1 MKDPQSVT
9 LQRLSRAWRDR
20 LGIDRVSPPL
30 GPEANV
36 PIPQPK
42 AADPQAPVAANPQPP
57 GKSANDREAAIPAE
71 AAPDAGLDAEI
82 QRQNGL
88 LAATGVALRLERRG
102 NRLGLRGPLPCR
114 RGSGAHPVQR
124 LSLGLSADARGLE
137 QARLQLRRLLQQL
150 QQQRFRWEDWSQI
163 QAKQTDLVS
172 ISAQPPTGPASHRQ
186 NLGNPRSKPRRR
198 QPSVPSQARRPG
210 QLRPAQAAGPPGP
223 QSGPPGLFPWA
234 QGELAPILATFE
246 HQFFADPRRRRT
258 PAGSRTTWTS
268 AYLPYLRRLQ
278 QAAGELGLP
287 LTHAPPLWLL
297 EQVLESYPS
306 ASRGRQQCG
315 TTLAALAGQ
324 QGITLPGDWSER
336 AGGYGLHVAQFRQ
349 LPNDQEILRWSER
362 IPNPGWRLAYG
373 LMATYGLRNH
383 EIFFSDLSALASRGD
398 RVIRVLPTS
407 KTGEHQIWP
416 FQPEWVEA
424 FELPRLAELKGQ
436 LPPVSTDL
444 RQTTLQQVGRR
455 VAEQFRR
462 YGLPLTP
469 YDLRHAWA
477 VRTIHLG
484 LPDTVAARMMG
495 HSVAIHTRTYHH
507 WITRRDQ
514 QQAVDAALARRQ
526 MPARSD
532 SPLLKATAVGPG
544 ATALGPGAPEWV
556 SEAEPP

>member
-1 MKDPQSVT
+1 M
-9 LQRLSRAWRDR
+9 
-20 LGIDRVSPPL
+20 
-30 GPEANV
+30 GPEADV
-36 PIPQPK
+36 PMPQPQ
-42 AADPQAPVAANPQPP
+42 AVDPQAPAAANPLPP
-57 GKSANDREAAIPAE
+57 GRPANDPDPTIPLEPTPGAA
-71 AAPDAGLDAEI
+71 LDAEI
-82 QRQNGL
+82 QRQNAL

-124 LSLGLSADARGLE
+124 LSLGLTADAHGLE

-150 QQQRFRWEDWSQI
+150 QQQRFHWEDWSQI
-163 QAKQTDLVS
+163 QAKPTGVAPTAAPQ
-172 ISAQPPTGPASHRQ
+172 PTGPAPHRQ
-186 NLGNPRSKPRRR
+186 NLGDPRSLPQRH
-198 QPSVPSQARRPG
+198 QASVPNQVRRPG
-210 QLRPAQAAGPPGP
+210 QRRPAQAAGPQGP
-223 QSGPPGLFPWA
+223 QSGPVGSSPWA
-234 QGELAPILATFE
+234 RGELAPILATFE
-246 HQFFADPRRRRT
+246 HQFFTDPRRRRS

-287 LTHAPPLWLL
+287 LTTAPPPWLL
-297 EQVLESYPS
+297 EQVLESYPT

-315 TTLAALAGQ
+315 TSLAALASQ
-324 QGITLPGDWSER
+324 LGISLPADWSER

-383 EIFFSDLSALASRGD
+383 EVFFSDLSALASRGD

-416 FQPEWVEA
+416 FQPEWVDA
-424 FELPRLAELKGQ
+424 FELPRLADSKGL
-436 LPPVSTDL
+436 LPPVRTDL
-444 RQTTLQQVGRR
+444 GQTTLQQVGRR

-462 YGLPLTP
+462 YSLPLTP

-514 QQAVDAALARRQ
+514 QQAVDAALARRHP
-526 MPARSD
+526 PA
-532 SPLLKATAVGPG
+532 
-544 ATALGPGAPEWV
+544 
-556 SEAEPP
+556 